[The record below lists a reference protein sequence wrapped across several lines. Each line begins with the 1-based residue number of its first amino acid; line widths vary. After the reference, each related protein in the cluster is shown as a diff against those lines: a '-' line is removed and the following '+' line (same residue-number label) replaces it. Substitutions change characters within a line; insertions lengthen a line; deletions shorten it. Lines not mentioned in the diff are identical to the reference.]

1 MLFTVYYLLSTVY
14 YLLYTVYCLYAYFL
28 RMSRHRP
35 TKVKRPL
42 KISSS

>member
-35 TKVKRPL
+35 MKVKRPL